1 MKTIWPKA
9 TKWTGIVLFLITS
22 IFFIIQM
29 METYIG
35 YSSEEYNWLNSE
47 PKTYQ
52 SWESL
57 IPYESSYQT
66 RFLIIW
72 GVLLLMSTL
81 LFIGGLIAEQ
91 IARKN
96 DE

>member
-9 TKWTGIVLFLITS
+9 TKWTGIVLFLITFTCLMVQVYLVYERDTRTVFA
-22 IFFIIQM
+22 IVDDV
-29 METYIG
+29 ER
-35 YSSEEYNWLNSE
+35 YNFDILALAYHNIWV
-47 PKTYQ
+47 
-52 SWESL
+52 
-57 IPYESSYQT
+57 IV
-66 RFLIIW
+66 W